1 MKYKH
6 LFGPVPSRRLGI
18 SLGIDL
24 VPFKVCSFNCTY
36 CESGATTNLTVERKE
51 YISIDDVIKELDH
64 FLSQKPELDY
74 ITFSGAGEPT
84 LNSGIG
90 RLIKFIKNKYPAYKL
105 CLITNSSLMGE
116 KDLRNEIISIDLILP
131 SLDAVS
137 EIVFRK
143 LNRSNPKVKIAEIV
157 KGLIKFRQ
165 ESKALMWLEV
175 FLVPNVNDTNMELA
189 ELKKTINE
197 IQPDQIQLNTLDRP
211 GTEKDVE
218 PLSKE
223 KMDEIKAF
231 FAPLPVHII
240 AKFKSRTKVKSF
252 NSNIEE
258 RILETLLRRPCTD
271 LDLAEMLGLHLNEL
285 NKYICVLLAKKK
297 IYSEHQKRGIFFRV
311 L

>member
-36 CESGATTNLTVERKE
+36 CESGATTNLTTDRKE
-51 YISIDDVIKELDH
+51 YIPIDDVIIELDH
-64 FLSQKPELDY
+64 YLTQKPELDY

-90 RLIKFIKNKYPAYKL
+90 RLIEFIKEKYPTYKL
-105 CLITNSSLMGE
+105 CLITNSSLLS
-116 KDLRNEIISIDLILP
+116 DANLRNEISPIDLLLP

-137 EIVFRK
+137 DIIFRK
-143 LNRSNPKVKIAEIV
+143 LNRSNPKIKINDIIE
-157 KGLIKFRQ
+157 GLIKFRQ
-165 ESKALMWLEV
+165 ESESVMWLEI
-175 FLVPNVNDTNMELA
+175 FFVPGINDSDDELQK
-189 ELKKTINE
+189 LKEAILKIN
-197 IQPDQIQLNTLDRP
+197 PDQIQLNTLDRP
-211 GTEKDVE
+211 GTEKNVK
-218 PLSKE
+218 PLSRK
-223 KMDEIKAF
+223 KMEEIKTF
-231 FAPLPVHII
+231 FAPLPVEII

-271 LDLAEMLGLHLNEL
+271 KDLAEMLGLHLNEL
-285 NKYICVLLAKKK
+285 NKYISNLIEKNK
-297 IYSEHQKRGIFFRV
+297 ICSEHLERGIFFRV